1 MKPSHSLN
9 RNIKIVLATIGMTL
23 ATASSLQAAVI
34 GDVQLAGEGCASTS
48 SNKLRLIVPS
58 QSLYSVP
65 LNLNLTKSEDKM
77 IERHACT
84 AAIPVHLENG
94 EKLVVEDAAQKINVR
109 LSSQTSAKAQLEIFL
124 AGQKGDI
131 VTGETEAQE
140 TSVKASLKLSK
151 AGQVLQSGCG
161 EDVILRANESIAV
174 IGSGRASAISDNL
187 RVKIKIVK
195 CE

>member
-1 MKPSHSLN
+1 MILVSIGFTTLVTSGSLH
-9 RNIKIVLATIGMTL
+9 
-23 ATASSLQAAVI
+23 AAVI
-34 GDVQLAGEGCASTS
+34 GDVQLAGQGCASTA

-65 LNLNLTKSEDKM
+65 LNLNLVKSEDKI

-84 AAIPVHLENG
+84 AAIPVHLEAG
-94 EKLVVEDAAQKINVR
+94 EKLVVEDATQKINVR
-109 LSSQTSAKAQLEIFL
+109 LDARTSAKAQLEIFL
-124 AGQKGDI
+124 AGQKGD
-131 VTGETEAQE
+131 VVVGEAEAEE
-140 TSVKASLKLSK
+140 TTVKAKVKLSK
-151 AGQVLQSGCG
+151 AGHILQSGCG

-187 RVKIKIVK
+187 RVKIKIVQ